1 MDDNARN
8 AVATGIAG
16 LDNIL
21 AGGFTPNRIYLV
33 EGDPGAGKTTLSLQY
48 LLEGRR
54 AGERGMYVSLSE
66 TKEELEGVARSH
78 GWTLDGIDCYELLP
92 SD

>member
-1 MDDNARN
+1 MDDNASN

-54 AGERGMYVSLSE
+54 AGE
-66 TKEELEGVARSH
+66 
-78 GWTLDGIDCYELLP
+78 
-92 SD
+92 

>member
-1 MDDNARN
+1 MNDTAAST

-48 LLEGRR
+48 LLEGR
-54 AGERGMYVSLSE
+54 AKAKRGCTS
-66 TKEELEGVARSH
+66 RS
-78 GWTLDGIDCYELLP
+78 P
-92 SD
+92 RPRKSSKA